1 MGAVTTPRDA
11 AALQQEPL
19 MCPSGECGPPSSKV
33 QGRQEME
40 EDTRALTASGGR
52 SPWRARLVLSVCCA
66 CMSGASFGLTLSYS
80 SPALPDIRR
89 RMPFS
94 DSQGDWFGSLVTLGA
109 LFGGLVGGQLL
120 NRLGRKDTIIF
131 SSLGF
136 AIGFLLIEASPLPI
150 VMFLGRFLTGV
161 STGITAV
168 ALPVF
173 VSEVSPPQIRG
184 VLNTMCTIAITS
196 GVLLAYVLGKWLD
209 YQWLATA
216 CIVPALV
223 VVISMPFVADSPR
236 WLIHAGR
243 SEEALQALKF
253 YEGEDRARE
262 EFESLQAAG
271 TADERFSLAEFK
283 LPYVYKPFLCVL
295 LGMFLQQFS
304 GISIMLLYTQDIFES
319 AGSTIE
325 STDCTIIVGVV
336 QVASGFLATLAID
349 RLGRKILLLVSCFLS
364 SISLVLLGISYHF
377 KDTQGQAFLA
387 SYGWL
392 PLLALCGFMVGY
404 SVGLGPLPWMLMGE
418 MLPLRV
424 KGFATGVST
433 AFNFG
438 CGALIAREYHS
449 TMKLLGNDGI
459 YWFYG
464 TVMALG
470 FVLVLIFIP
479 ETRGKTLE
487 EIEVQFGKNSDNSAD
502 SREQPGLVN
511 A

>member
-1 MGAVTTPRDA
+1 
-11 AALQQEPL
+11 
-19 MCPSGECGPPSSKV
+19 
-33 QGRQEME
+33 ME
-40 EDTRALTASGGR
+40 DRRALTASDDGR
-52 SPWRARLVLSVCCA
+52 SPWRGPLLLAVGSA
-66 CMSGASFGLTLSYS
+66 CMGASSFGLTLSYS

-109 LFGGLVGGQLL
+109 LFGGLVGGQLV
-120 NRLGRKDTIIF
+120 NRIGRKDTVIF

-136 AIGFLLIEASPLPI
+136 VLGFLLIEASPQPI
-150 VMFLGRFLTGV
+150 VMFVGRFLTGF
-161 STGITAV
+161 STGTTALV
-168 ALPVF
+168 VPVF

-184 VLNTMCTIAITS
+184 VLNTMCTIAVTS
-196 GVLLAYVLGKWLD
+196 GVLMAYVLGKWLD
-209 YQWLATA
+209 YQWLSTA
-216 CIVPALV
+216 CMVPSVLMV
-223 VVISMPFVADSPR
+223 LSMPFMADSPR
-236 WLIHAGR
+236 WLLQRGR
-243 SEEALQALKF
+243 TEEALKALEF
-253 YEGEDRARE
+253 YEGADRARE

-271 TADERFSLAEFK
+271 AVVEAFSFADFK

-304 GISIMLLYTQDIFES
+304 GISIMLFYTQDIFES

-336 QVASGFLATLAID
+336 QVASGFLSTLLIE
-349 RLGRKILLLVSCFLS
+349 RLGRKILLLASCFVS
-364 SISLVLLGISYHF
+364 SISLILLGISYHF
-377 KDTQGQAFLA
+377 KDAQGQVFLA

-449 TMKLLGNDGI
+449 TMQLLGNDGI
-459 YWFYG
+459 YWFYAAA
-464 TVMALG
+464 MALG
-470 FVLVLIFIP
+470 FVLVLMFIP

-487 EIEVQFGKNSDNSAD
+487 EIEVQFGKSANSSAD
-502 SREQPGLVN
+502 CTEQPGLVN
-511 A
+511 V

>member
-1 MGAVTTPRDA
+1 MGAVTSPREA
-11 AALQQEPL
+11 VLQLEPL
-19 MCPSGECGPPSSKV
+19 MCPSSECDPKSAQV
-33 QGRQEME
+33 QGRQQME
-40 EDTRALTASGGR
+40 EDRRALTASDGR
-52 SPWRARLVLSVCCA
+52 SPWRARLVLSVCSA

-94 DSQGDWFGSLVTLGA
+94 DSQSDWFGSLVTLGA
-109 LFGGLVGGQLL
+109 LFGGLAGGQLV

-136 AIGFLLIEASPLPI
+136 VIGFLLIEVSPLPN
-150 VMFLGRFLTGV
+150 VMFLGRFLTGL
-161 STGITAV
+161 STGITALAV
-168 ALPVF
+168 PVF

-184 VLNTMCTIAITS
+184 VLNTLCTIAVTS
-196 GVLLAYVLGKWLD
+196 GVLMAYVLGKWLD

-216 CIVPALV
+216 CIVPSVIV
-223 VVISMPFVADSPR
+223 VSTMPFVADSPR
-236 WLIHAGR
+236 WLIQRGR
-243 SEEALQALKF
+243 SEEALKALEF
-253 YEGEDRARE
+253 YEGAEWARE
-262 EFESLQAAG
+262 EFDSLQAAG
-271 TADERFSLAEFK
+271 TVVEPFSFADFK
-283 LPYVYKPFLCVL
+283 LPYIYKPFLCVL

-325 STDCTIIVGVV
+325 PIDCTIIVGVV
-336 QVASGFLATLAID
+336 QVASGIVATLAID
-349 RLGRKILLLVSCFLS
+349 RLGRKILLLGSCFLS
-364 SISLVLLGISYHF
+364 SVSLVLLGISYHF
-377 KDTQGQAFLA
+377 KGTQGQAFLD

-424 KGFATGVST
+424 KGFATGAST

-438 CGALIAREYHS
+438 CGALTAREYHS
-449 TMKLLGNDGI
+449 TMRLLGNDGI

-464 TVMALG
+464 AVMALG
-470 FVLVLIFIP
+470 FVLVLVFIP

-487 EIEVQFGKNSDNSAD
+487 EIEVLFGKSSNTSTD

>member
-1 MGAVTTPRDA
+1 MGAVAPRDVVQ
-11 AALQQEPL
+11 LEPL
-19 MCPSGECGPPSSKV
+19 CHPAACGLPPVQV
-33 QGRQEME
+33 QGRLQME
-40 EDTRALTASGGR
+40 DRRALTAPDEDR
-52 SPWRARLVLSVCCA
+52 SPWRGPLLLAVGSA
-66 CMSGASFGLTLSYS
+66 CMGASSFGLTLSYS

-94 DSQGDWFGSLVTLGA
+94 DNQGDWFGSLVTLGA
-109 LFGGLVGGQLL
+109 LFGGLAGGQLV
-120 NRLGRKDTIIF
+120 NGIGRKDTIIF

-136 AIGFLLIEASPLPI
+136 VLGFLLIEVSPQPM
-150 VMFLGRFLTGV
+150 VMFVGRFLTGF
-161 STGITAV
+161 STGTTALV
-168 ALPVF
+168 VPVF
-173 VSEVSPPQIRG
+173 ISEVSPPQIRG
-184 VLNTMCTIAITS
+184 VLNTMCTIAVTS
-196 GVLLAYVLGKWLD
+196 GVLMAYVLGKWLD

-216 CIVPALV
+216 CMVPSVLMV
-223 VVISMPFVADSPR
+223 LSMPFMADSPR
-236 WLIHAGR
+236 WLLQAGR
-243 SEEALQALKF
+243 SEEALKALEF
-253 YEGEDRARE
+253 YEGAERARE
-262 EFESLQAAG
+262 EFDSLQASGSVVEAFSF
-271 TADERFSLAEFK
+271 ADFK
-283 LPYVYKPFLCVL
+283 LPYIYKPFLCVL

-304 GISIMLLYTQDIFES
+304 GISIMLFYTQDIFES

-336 QVASGFLATLAID
+336 QVASGFLSTLLIE
-349 RLGRKILLLVSCFLS
+349 RLGRKILLLASCFVS

-377 KDTQGQAFLA
+377 KDLQGQDFLA

-449 TMKLLGNDGI
+449 TMNLLGNDGI
-459 YWFYG
+459 YWFYAAA
-464 TVMALG
+464 MALG
-470 FVLVLIFIP
+470 FVLVLMFIP

-487 EIEVQFGKNSDNSAD
+487 EIEVQFGKSANSAAD